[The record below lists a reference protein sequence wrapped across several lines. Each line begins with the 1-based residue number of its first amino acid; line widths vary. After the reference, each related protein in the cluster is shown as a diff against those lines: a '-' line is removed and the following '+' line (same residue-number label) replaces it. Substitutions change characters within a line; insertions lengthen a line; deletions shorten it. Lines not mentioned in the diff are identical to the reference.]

1 MTELVSFLP
10 LVAIALLFWLM
21 VVRPASRRQKE
32 LARLQSSLE
41 PGQRVMLS
49 SGIFGTV
56 TSVADDRVRV
66 EIAPGVEV
74 EVVRPAIGSVETVE
88 EVAEPFLVRSG
99 LLARTPR
106 GRVATRAAWHHLGLS
121 MPAGAGIEGSLFDDV

>member
-49 SGIFGTV
+49 SGIFGTI
-56 TSVADDRVRV
+56 TSVLDDRVRV

-74 EVVRPAIGSVETVE
+74 EVVRPAIGSVVPLE
-88 EVAEPFLVRSG
+88 EDGPG
-99 LLARTPR
+99 TTP
-106 GRVATRAAWHHLGLS
+106 GTHSDPEA
-121 MPAGAGIEGSLFDDV
+121 

>member
-21 VVRPASRRQKE
+21 VIRPASRRQKD
-32 LARLQSSLE
+32 LARIQSALE

-56 TSVADDRVRV
+56 RSVVDDRVRV

-74 EVVRPAIGSVETVE
+74 EVVRPAIGSVEALPE
-88 EVAEPFLVRSG
+88 DDSA
-99 LLARTPR
+99 TPPTTPPSSSD
-106 GRVATRAAWHHLGLS
+106 GEA
-121 MPAGAGIEGSLFDDV
+121 

>member
-21 VVRPASRRQKE
+21 VVRPASRRQKK
-32 LARLQSSLE
+32 LARIQAELQ

-56 TSVADDRVRV
+56 SSIADDRVRV

-74 EVVRPAIGSVETVE
+74 EVVRPAIGSVEPAADEGPGTAPGTHPDS
-88 EVAEPFLVRSG
+88 EV
-99 LLARTPR
+99 
-106 GRVATRAAWHHLGLS
+106 
-121 MPAGAGIEGSLFDDV
+121 

>member
-1 MTELVSFLP
+1 VTELVSFLP

-21 VVRPASRRQKE
+21 VVRPASRRQKN
-32 LARLQSSLE
+32 LARIQSQLQ

-88 EVAEPFLVRSG
+88 D
-99 LLARTPR
+99 
-106 GRVATRAAWHHLGLS
+106 
-121 MPAGAGIEGSLFDDV
+121 EGPGTAPGTDPDSES